1 MTVFERE
8 MRRIFGESS
17 YLSAD
22 TLFTNKVMLSPI
34 GENLRAKV
42 EFVTSGVVDHYN
54 ALKLSIINR
63 TEGIVDTQV
72 FKFKDIIGMKNGQ
85 EPHIWADYDRVAWYM
100 YTPTPSDMDN
110 IQNEIEEYI
119 GMYADQGIHYDGQLM
134 GGM

>member
-8 MRRIFGESS
+8 MRRIFVESS

-85 EPHIWADYDRVAWYM
+85 EPHIWADHDRVAWYM
-100 YTPTPSDMDN
+100 YTPTPSDIPTFLEKPM
-110 IQNEIEEYI
+110 
-119 GMYADQGIHYDGQLM
+119 L
-134 GGM
+134 